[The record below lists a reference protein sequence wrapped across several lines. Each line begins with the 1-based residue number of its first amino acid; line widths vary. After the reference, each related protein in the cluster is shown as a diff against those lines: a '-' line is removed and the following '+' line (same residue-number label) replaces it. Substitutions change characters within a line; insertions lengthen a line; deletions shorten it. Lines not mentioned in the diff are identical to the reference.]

1 MRYSPCPQRTES
13 SVKDKK
19 DQMSIAPEVHGVDD
33 DYIREMLVIADTFLE
48 WHYVPVPAP
57 DTCGCSPSF
66 FFFFF

>member
-1 MRYSPCPQRTES
+1 MRYSLCPQRTES

-48 WHYVPVPAP
+48 
-57 DTCGCSPSF
+57 
-66 FFFFF
+66 